1 MPRTGLGPNIPVLSP
16 SVENPSGGASVA
28 SFFYSSRLGY
38 FENILARPFDE
49 GRAPLQDGRRVML
62 SNGFVFEK

>member
-1 MPRTGLGPNIPVLSP
+1 MFFLRRVLL
-16 SVENPSGGASVA
+16 VGGKKDKALSVA

-49 GRAPLQDGRRVML
+49 GRGPLQEGRRAL
-62 SNGFVFEK
+62 FSNRLFSEE